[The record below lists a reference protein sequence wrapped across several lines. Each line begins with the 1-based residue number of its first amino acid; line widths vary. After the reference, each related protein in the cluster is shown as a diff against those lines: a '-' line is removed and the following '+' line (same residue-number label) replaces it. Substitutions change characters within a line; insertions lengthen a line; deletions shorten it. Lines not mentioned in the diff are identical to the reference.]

1 VLKYSLIG
9 FMLPLLTFFALT
21 LVAIGVY
28 NADATNRSLYPT
40 LQLAKYIVFPGAFA
54 ERFDIFFM
62 IFWIFA
68 SFTTMSIYY
77 YSASLSITRVLGLKN
92 YKPIAV
98 LILPFVF

>member
-1 VLKYSLIG
+1 MLKYSLIG

-92 YKPIAV
+92 YEPIAV